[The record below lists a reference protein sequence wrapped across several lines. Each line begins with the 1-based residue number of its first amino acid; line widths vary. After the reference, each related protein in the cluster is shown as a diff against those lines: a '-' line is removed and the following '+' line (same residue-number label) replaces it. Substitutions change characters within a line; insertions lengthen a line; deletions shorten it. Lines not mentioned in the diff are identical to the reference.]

1 MWKAIF
7 SFIVAVSVAPCMAAE
22 GWLCDMAE
30 AKKQAA
36 EQNKGILIEFTGTDW
51 CNPCKVLHAT
61 VLSKKEFMDEAGK
74 SFVLLQLDYPMHYNQ
89 PKEIRQA
96 NRVLKEEYAIKG
108 FPTVLFAD
116 AKGRPFGGFIGVNNM
131 ERTLAAMRMALK
143 NQEAIIAQEAKVEQ
157 AATDEEKIRAMAELL
172 KLLPEKLSGRF
183 YHDLKAEIIRL
194 DKNDLSGLKAEEAR
208 LELVKKEGA
217 ELKAYF
223 KDKKQLSPAERL
235 KLIKDYPGREKLQ
248 PETVQALYMIEAGAL
263 EQNGDV
269 DAAIICLDKACRLL
283 PNSKDGQAAAIM
295 KMSLLTKKR

>member
-1 MWKAIF
+1 M
-7 SFIVAVSVAPCMAAE
+7 AVE
-22 GWLCDMAE
+22 GWLCDNMEE
-30 AKKQAA
+30 AKKQAV

-61 VLSKKEFMDEAGK
+61 VLNKKEFMDEARK
-74 SFVLLQLDYPMHYNQ
+74 SFVLLQLDYPLHYNQ
-89 PKEIRQA
+89 PKEVRQA
-96 NRVLKEEYAIKG
+96 NRRLKEEYAIKG

-116 AKGRPFGGFIGVNNM
+116 AAGRPFGGFVGVSNM
-131 ERTLAAMRMALK
+131 ERTLATMRAALK
-143 NQEAIIAQEAKVEQ
+143 TKDAIVAQEAKVEQ
-157 AATDEEKIRAMAELL
+157 AATDEEKIRAKAELL

-194 DKNDLSGLKAEEAR
+194 DKNDLSGLKAAEAR

-223 KDKKQLSPAERL
+223 KDKKQLPPAERL
-235 KLIKDYPGREKLQ
+235 NLITSYPGREKLQ
-248 PETVQALYMIEAGAL
+248 PETVQSLYMMEAAAH
-263 EQNGDV
+263 EQNGDT

-283 PNSKDGQAAAIM
+283 PDSKDGQAAVIM